1 MSKIFVQIASYRD
14 PELVPTIRDLIA
26 KAKYPKN
33 LTFGICW
40 QRDETESLEEF
51 TDDSRFRVK
60 EVQYHKS
67 EGLGWARN
75 ITQKLWKGELY
86 TLQIDSH
93 HRFVQ
98 DWDMMC
104 IEDYNQSLEFS
115 KKPII
120 TTYCTPFNPK
130 DDCSTWNPVPCLM
143 SQYEFSSDKLLMSMP
158 WYIQDYKS
166 RTKVIRART
175 LSGHFLFT
183 KGKFCEEVQ
192 YDPRIYFGGYT
203 EETSMSLRAYSHGY
217 DFFSP
222 YRMIM
227 WHEYTRNYRVKHWDD
242 HGHKTEQIKVTSG
255 ERDILSRN
263 LVRQLFGQ
271 EDHNIPFG
279 VYGMGPERTL
289 HDYEIYGG
297 FNFKKCL
304 IQDYTIKVKEAPN
317 PTDWENQ
324 FIKTKFDL
332 LCNWDLEFFKVLDF
346 KKPKFLTFAVH
357 NKNGEE
363 LFRKDFTIE
372 NEPQY
377 VNLENG
383 KYSFNLETNDKPN
396 RIVMFLFDEDKQW
409 SPRYEKQL

>member
-1 MSKIFVQIASYRD
+1 
-14 PELVPTIRDLIA
+14 
-26 KAKYPKN
+26 

-51 TDDSRFRVK
+51 TNDPRFRVMD
-60 EVQYHKS
+60 VAYHKS

-75 ITQKLWKGELY
+75 ITQKFWKDEFY

-104 IEDYNQSLEFS
+104 IDDYNQSLEFS

-130 DDCSTWNPVPCLM
+130 DDYSIWNPTPCLM
-143 SQYEFSSDKLLMSMP
+143 SQYEFSHDKLLMSMP
-158 WYIQDYKS
+158 WSIQDYKS

-175 LSGHFLFT
+175 LSGHFIFT
-183 KGKFCEEVQ
+183 QGKFCEEVQ
-192 YDPRIYFGGYT
+192 YDPRVYFGGYT

-227 WHEYTRNYRVKHWDD
+227 WHEYTRNYRVKHWED

-255 ERDILSRN
+255 ERDVVSRN

-271 EDHNIPFG
+271 ENHNIPFG
-279 VYGMGPERTL
+279 IYGLGTERTL
-289 HDYEIYGG
+289 RDYEVAFG
-297 FNFKKCL
+297 FDFKKCR
-304 IQDYTIKVKEAPN
+304 IQDYTLKVKDAPN

-332 LCNWDLEFFKVLDF
+332 VCNWDLEFFKVLDF
-346 KKPKFLTFAVH
+346 KKPKFLTFAVQ
-357 NKNGEE
+357 NKSGEE
-363 LFRKDFTIE
+363 LLRKDFTIE

-383 KYSFNLETNDKPN
+383 KYSVNLETTDKPN
-396 RIVMFLFDEDKQW
+396 KIVMFLFDEEKQW

>member
-1 MSKIFVQIASYRD
+1 M
-14 PELVPTIRDLIA
+14 PTIRDLIA
-26 KAKYPKN
+26 KAKYPEN

-51 TDDSRFRVK
+51 TNDPRFRIMD
-60 EVQYHKS
+60 VQYHKS

-75 ITQKLWKGELY
+75 ITQKFWKDEFY

-104 IEDYNQSLEFS
+104 IDDYNQSLEFS

-130 DDCSTWNPVPCLM
+130 DDYSTWNPTPCLM
-143 SQYEFSSDKLLMSMP
+143 SQYEFSQDKLLMSMP
-158 WYIQDYKS
+158 WFIQDYKS

-175 LSGHFLFT
+175 LSGHFIFT
-183 KGKFCEEVQ
+183 HGKFCEEVQ
-192 YDPRIYFGGYT
+192 YDPRVYFGGYT

-255 ERDILSRN
+255 ERDVVSRN

-271 EDHNIPFG
+271 ENHNIPFG
-279 VYGMGPERTL
+279 VYGLGTERTL
-289 HDYEIYGG
+289 RDYEVAFG
-297 FNFKKCL
+297 FDFKKCR
-304 IQDYTIKVKEAPN
+304 IQDYTLKVKDAPN
-317 PTDWENQ
+317 PTDWETQ

-332 LCNWDLEFFKVLDF
+332 VCDWDLEFFKVLDF
-346 KKPKFLTFAVH
+346 KKPKFLTFAVQ
-357 NKNGEE
+357 NKSGEE
-363 LFRKDFTIE
+363 LLRKDFTIE

-383 KYSFNLETNDKPN
+383 KYSVNLETTDKPN
-396 RIVMFLFDEDKQW
+396 KIVMFLFDEEKQW
-409 SPRYEKQL
+409 SPRYERNI

>member
-26 KAKYPKN
+26 KAKYPEN

-51 TDDSRFRVK
+51 TNDPRFRVMD
-60 EVQYHKS
+60 VAYHKS

-75 ITQKLWKGELY
+75 ITQKFWKDEFY

-104 IEDYNQSLEFS
+104 IDDYNQSLEFS

-130 DDCSTWNPVPCLM
+130 DDYSIWNPTPCLM
-143 SQYEFSSDKLLMSMP
+143 SQYEFSHDKLLMSMP
-158 WYIQDYKS
+158 WSIQDYKS

-175 LSGHFLFT
+175 LSGHFIFT
-183 KGKFCEEVQ
+183 QGKFCEEVQ
-192 YDPRIYFGGYT
+192 YDPRVYFGGYT

-227 WHEYTRNYRVKHWDD
+227 WHEYTRNYRVKHWED

-255 ERDILSRN
+255 ERDVVSRN

-271 EDHNIPFG
+271 ENHNIPFG
-279 VYGMGPERTL
+279 IYGLGTERTL
-289 HDYEIYGG
+289 RDYEVAFG
-297 FNFKKCL
+297 FDFKKCR
-304 IQDYTIKVKEAPN
+304 IQDYTLKVKDAPN

-332 LCNWDLEFFKVLDF
+332 VCDWDLEFFKVLDF
-346 KKPKFLTFAVH
+346 KKPKFLTFAVQ

-363 LFRKDFTIE
+363 LLRKDFTIE

-383 KYSFNLETNDKPN
+383 KYSVNLETTDKPN
-396 RIVMFLFDEDKQW
+396 KIVMFLFDEEKQW

>member
-26 KAKYPKN
+26 KAKYPEN

-40 QRDETESLEEF
+40 QRDDNESLEEF
-51 TDDSRFRVK
+51 TNDPRFRIMD
-60 EVQYHKS
+60 VQYHKS

-75 ITQKLWKGELY
+75 ITQKFWKDEFY

-104 IEDYNQSLEFS
+104 IDDYNQSLEFS

-130 DDCSTWNPVPCLM
+130 DDYSTWNPTPCLM
-143 SQYEFSSDKLLMSMP
+143 SQYEFSQDKLLMSMP
-158 WYIQDYKS
+158 WFIQDYKS

-175 LSGHFLFT
+175 LSGHFIFT
-183 KGKFCEEVQ
+183 HGKFCEEVQ
-192 YDPRIYFGGYT
+192 YDPRVYFGGYT

-255 ERDILSRN
+255 ERDVVSRN

-271 EDHNIPFG
+271 ENHNIPFG
-279 VYGMGPERTL
+279 VYGLGTERTL
-289 HDYEIYGG
+289 RDYEVAFG
-297 FNFKKCL
+297 FDFKKCR
-304 IQDYTIKVKEAPN
+304 IQDYTLKVKDAPN
-317 PTDWENQ
+317 PTDWETQ

-332 LCNWDLEFFKVLDF
+332 VCDWDLEFFKVLDF
-346 KKPKFLTFAVH
+346 KKPKFLTFAVQ
-357 NKNGEE
+357 NKSGEE
-363 LFRKDFTIE
+363 LLRKDFTIE

-383 KYSFNLETNDKPN
+383 KYSVNLETTDKPN
-396 RIVMFLFDEDKQW
+396 KIVMFLFDEEKQW
-409 SPRYEKQL
+409 SPRYERNI

>member
-14 PELVPTIRDLIA
+14 PELVPTIRDLIN
-26 KAKYPKN
+26 KARHPEN

-40 QRDETESLEEF
+40 QRDDTESLEEF
-51 TDDSRFRVK
+51 TNDPRFRVVD
-60 EVQYHKS
+60 VQYQKS

-75 ITQKLWKGELY
+75 LTQKLWKDEEY

-98 DWDMMC
+98 DWDAMC
-104 IEDYNQSLEFS
+104 IEDYNQALEYC

-130 DDCSTWNPVPCLM
+130 DDPSTWNPVPCLM
-143 SQYEFSSDKLLMSMP
+143 SQYEFSYDKLLMSMP
-158 WYIQDYKS
+158 WFIQDYKS

-175 LSGHFLFT
+175 LSGHFIFT
-183 KGKFCEEVQ
+183 QGKFCEEVQ
-192 YDPRIYFGGYT
+192 YDPRVYFGGYT

-255 ERDILSRN
+255 ERDVLSRN

-271 EDHNIPFG
+271 ENHNIPFG
-279 VYGMGPERTL
+279 VYGLGTERTL
-289 HDYEIYGG
+289 RDYEVAFG
-297 FNFKKCL
+297 FDFKKCR
-304 IQDYTIKVKEAPN
+304 IQGYTLKVNEPPN
-317 PTDWENQ
+317 PGVWEEQ
-324 FIKTKFDL
+324 FTMENYNIVV
-332 LCNWDLEFFKVLDF
+332 NWDVEFFKNNALDGYEFITLGIIDKFGNNLHRVDF
-346 KKPKFLTFAVH
+346 KPSENPNVFNYTQTTHTAKFVSENKP
-357 NKNGEE
+357 
-363 LFRKDFTIE
+363 
-372 NEPQY
+372 
-377 VNLENG
+377 
-383 KYSFNLETNDKPN
+383 DKL
-396 RIVMFLFDEDKQW
+396 IMYGHTKSGW
-409 SPRYEKQL
+409 TPRYEKNI

>member
-26 KAKYPKN
+26 KAKYPEN

-51 TDDSRFRVK
+51 TNDPRFRVMD
-60 EVQYHKS
+60 VLYYKS

-75 ITQKLWKGELY
+75 ITQKFWKDEFY

-120 TTYCTPFNPK
+120 TTYCTAFNPK
-130 DDCSTWNPVPCLM
+130 DDYSTWNPTPCLM
-143 SQYEFSSDKLLMSMP
+143 SQYEFSHDKLLMSMP
-158 WYIQDYKS
+158 WSIQDYKS

-175 LSGHFLFT
+175 LSGHFIFT
-183 KGKFCEEVQ
+183 QGKFCEDVQ

-242 HGHKTEQIKVTSG
+242 HGHKTEHIKVTSG
-255 ERDILSRN
+255 ERDVLSRN

-271 EDHNIPFG
+271 ENHNIPFG
-279 VYGMGPERTL
+279 VYGLGTDRTL
-289 HDYEIYGG
+289 RDYEVSFG
-297 FNFKKCL
+297 FDFKNCR
-304 IQDYTIKVKEAPN
+304 IQSYTLNVNEPPN
-317 PTDWENQ
+317 KGVWEEEFKLENYN
-324 FIKTKFDL
+324 III
-332 LCNWDLEFFKVLDF
+332 NWDVDFFKNNVLDGYDF
-346 KKPKFLTFAVH
+346 ITLGITDKFNNNVYRFDFNPKEH
-357 NKNGEE
+357 SN
-363 LFRKDFTIE
+363 I
-372 NEPQY
+372 
-377 VNLENG
+377 
-383 KYSFNLETNDKPN
+383 
-396 RIVMFLFDEDKQW
+396 FD
-409 SPRYEKQL
+409 

>member
-26 KAKYPKN
+26 KAKYPEN

-51 TDDSRFRVK
+51 TNDPRFRVMD
-60 EVQYHKS
+60 VQYYKS

-75 ITQKLWKGELY
+75 ITQKFWKDEFY

-104 IEDYNQSLEFS
+104 IDDYNQSLEFS

-130 DDCSTWNPVPCLM
+130 DDYSIWNPTPCLM
-143 SQYEFSSDKLLMSMP
+143 SQYEFSHDKLLMSMP
-158 WYIQDYKS
+158 WSIQDYKS

-175 LSGHFLFT
+175 LSGHFIFT
-183 KGKFCEEVQ
+183 QGKFCEEVQ
-192 YDPRIYFGGYT
+192 YDPRVYFGGYT

-227 WHEYTRNYRVKHWDD
+227 WHEYTRNYRVKHWED

-255 ERDILSRN
+255 ERDVVSRN

-271 EDHNIPFG
+271 ENHNIPFG
-279 VYGMGPERTL
+279 IYGLGTERTL
-289 HDYEIYGG
+289 RDYEVAFG
-297 FNFKKCL
+297 FDFKKCR
-304 IQDYTIKVKEAPN
+304 IQDYTLKVKDAPN

-332 LCNWDLEFFKVLDF
+332 VCDWDLEFFKVLDF
-346 KKPKFLTFAVH
+346 KKPKFLTFAVQ

-363 LFRKDFTIE
+363 LLRKDFTIE

-383 KYSFNLETNDKPN
+383 KYSVNLETADKPN
-396 RIVMFLFDEDKQW
+396 KIVMFLFDEEKQW
-409 SPRYEKQL
+409 SPRYEKNI

>member
-26 KAKYPKN
+26 KAKYPEN

-51 TDDSRFRVK
+51 TNDPRFRIMD
-60 EVQYHKS
+60 VQYHKS

-75 ITQKLWKGELY
+75 ITQKFWKDEFY

-104 IEDYNQSLEFS
+104 IDDYNQSLEFS

-130 DDCSTWNPVPCLM
+130 DDYSTWNPTPCLM
-143 SQYEFSSDKLLMSMP
+143 SQYEFSQDKLLMSMP
-158 WYIQDYKS
+158 WFIQDYKS

-175 LSGHFLFT
+175 LSGHFIFT
-183 KGKFCEEVQ
+183 HGKFCEEVQ
-192 YDPRIYFGGYT
+192 YDPRVYFGGYT

-255 ERDILSRN
+255 ERDVVSRN

-271 EDHNIPFG
+271 ENHNIPFG
-279 VYGMGPERTL
+279 VYGLGTERTL
-289 HDYEIYGG
+289 RDYEVAFG
-297 FNFKKCL
+297 FDFKKCR
-304 IQDYTIKVKEAPN
+304 IQDYTLKVKDAPN
-317 PTDWENQ
+317 PTDWETQ

-332 LCNWDLEFFKVLDF
+332 VCDWDLEFFKVLDF
-346 KKPKFLTFAVH
+346 KKPKFLTFAVQ
-357 NKNGEE
+357 NKSGEE
-363 LFRKDFTIE
+363 LLRKDFTIE

-383 KYSFNLETNDKPN
+383 KYSVNLETTDKPN
-396 RIVMFLFDEDKQW
+396 KIVMFLFDEEKQW
-409 SPRYEKQL
+409 SPRYERNI

>member
-26 KAKYPKN
+26 KAKYPEN

-51 TDDSRFRVK
+51 TNDPRFRVMD
-60 EVQYHKS
+60 VAYHKS

-75 ITQKLWKGELY
+75 ITQKFWKDEFY

-104 IEDYNQSLEFS
+104 IDDYNQSLEFS

-130 DDCSTWNPVPCLM
+130 DDYSIWNPTPCLM
-143 SQYEFSSDKLLMSMP
+143 SQYEFSHDKLLMSMP
-158 WYIQDYKS
+158 WSIQDYKS

-175 LSGHFLFT
+175 LSGHFIFT
-183 KGKFCEEVQ
+183 QGKFCEEVQ
-192 YDPRIYFGGYT
+192 YDPRVYFGGYT

-227 WHEYTRNYRVKHWDD
+227 WHEYTRNYRVKHWED

-255 ERDILSRN
+255 ERDVVSRN

-271 EDHNIPFG
+271 ENHNIPFG
-279 VYGMGPERTL
+279 IYGLGTERTL
-289 HDYEIYGG
+289 RDYEVAFG
-297 FNFKKCL
+297 FDFKKCR
-304 IQDYTIKVKEAPN
+304 IQDYTLKVKDAPN

-332 LCNWDLEFFKVLDF
+332 VCDWDLEFFKVLDF
-346 KKPKFLTFAVH
+346 KKPKFLTFAVQ

-363 LFRKDFTIE
+363 LLRKDFTIE

-383 KYSFNLETNDKPN
+383 KYSVNLETADKPN
-396 RIVMFLFDEDKQW
+396 KIVMFLFDEEKQW

>member
-14 PELVPTIRDLIA
+14 PELLPTIRDLIA
-26 KAKYPKN
+26 KAKYPEN

-51 TDDSRFRVK
+51 TNDPRFRVMD
-60 EVQYHKS
+60 VAYHKS

-75 ITQKLWKGELY
+75 ITQKFWKDEFY

-104 IEDYNQSLEFS
+104 IDDYNQSLEFS

-130 DDCSTWNPVPCLM
+130 DDYSIWNPTPCLM
-143 SQYEFSSDKLLMSMP
+143 SQYEFSHDKLLMSMP
-158 WYIQDYKS
+158 WSIQDYKS

-175 LSGHFLFT
+175 LSGHFIFT
-183 KGKFCEEVQ
+183 QGKFCEEVQ
-192 YDPRIYFGGYT
+192 YDPRVYFGGYT

-227 WHEYTRNYRVKHWDD
+227 WHEYTRNYRVKHWED

-255 ERDILSRN
+255 ERDVVSRN

-271 EDHNIPFG
+271 ENHNIPFG
-279 VYGMGPERTL
+279 IYGLGTERTL
-289 HDYEIYGG
+289 RDYEVAFG
-297 FNFKKCL
+297 FDFKKCR
-304 IQDYTIKVKEAPN
+304 IQDYTLKVKDAPN

-332 LCNWDLEFFKVLDF
+332 VCNWDLEFFKVLDF
-346 KKPKFLTFAVH
+346 KKPKFLTFAVQ
-357 NKNGEE
+357 NKSGEE
-363 LFRKDFTIE
+363 LLRKDFTIE

-383 KYSFNLETNDKPN
+383 KYSVNLETTDKPN
-396 RIVMFLFDEDKQW
+396 KIVMFLFDEEKQW

>member
-26 KAKYPKN
+26 KAKYPEN

-51 TDDSRFRVK
+51 TNDPRFRVMDDA
-60 EVQYHKS
+60 YHKS
-67 EGLGWARN
+67 KGLGWARN
-75 ITQKLWKGELY
+75 ITQKFWKDEFY

-104 IEDYNQSLEFS
+104 IDDYNQSLEFS

-130 DDCSTWNPVPCLM
+130 DDYSIWNPTPCLM
-143 SQYEFSSDKLLMSMP
+143 SQYEFSHDKLLMSMP
-158 WYIQDYKS
+158 WFIQDYKS

-175 LSGHFLFT
+175 LSGHFIFT
-183 KGKFCEEVQ
+183 QGKFCEEVQ
-192 YDPRIYFGGYT
+192 YDPRVYFGGYT

-227 WHEYTRNYRVKHWDD
+227 WHEYTRNYRVKHWED

-255 ERDILSRN
+255 ERDVVSRN

-271 EDHNIPFG
+271 ENHNIPFG
-279 VYGMGPERTL
+279 IYGLGTERTL
-289 HDYEIYGG
+289 RDYEVAFG
-297 FNFKKCL
+297 FDFKKCR
-304 IQDYTIKVKEAPN
+304 IQDYTLKVKDAPN

-332 LCNWDLEFFKVLDF
+332 VCNWDLEFFKVLDF
-346 KKPKFLTFAVH
+346 KKPKFLTFAVQ
-357 NKNGEE
+357 NKSGEE
-363 LFRKDFTIE
+363 LLRKDFTIE

-383 KYSFNLETNDKPN
+383 KYSVNLETTDKPN
-396 RIVMFLFDEDKQW
+396 KIVMFLFDEEKQW

>member
-26 KAKYPKN
+26 KAKYPEN

-51 TDDSRFRVK
+51 TNDPRFRIMD
-60 EVQYHKS
+60 VQYHKS

-75 ITQKLWKGELY
+75 ITQKFWKDEFY

-104 IEDYNQSLEFS
+104 IDDYNQSLEFS

-130 DDCSTWNPVPCLM
+130 DDYSTWNPTPCLM
-143 SQYEFSSDKLLMSMP
+143 SQYEFSQDKLLMSMP
-158 WYIQDYKS
+158 WFIQDYKS

-175 LSGHFLFT
+175 LSGHFIFT
-183 KGKFCEEVQ
+183 HGKFCEEVQ
-192 YDPRIYFGGYT
+192 YDPRVYFGGYT

-255 ERDILSRN
+255 ERDVVSRN

-271 EDHNIPFG
+271 ENHNIPFG
-279 VYGMGPERTL
+279 VYGLGTERTL
-289 HDYEIYGG
+289 RDYEVAFG
-297 FNFKKCL
+297 FDFKKCR
-304 IQDYTIKVKEAPN
+304 IQDYTLKVKDAPN
-317 PTDWENQ
+317 PTDWETQ

-332 LCNWDLEFFKVLDF
+332 VCDWDLEFFKVLDF
-346 KKPKFLTFAVH
+346 KKPKFLTFAVQ
-357 NKNGEE
+357 NKSGEE
-363 LFRKDFTIE
+363 LLRKDFTIE

-383 KYSFNLETNDKPN
+383 KYSVNLETTDKPN
-396 RIVMFLFDEDKQW
+396 KIVMFLFDEEKQW

>member
-1 MSKIFVQIASYRD
+1 MPKIFVQIASYRD

-130 DDCSTWNPVPCLM
+130 DDCSTWNQTPCLM

-192 YDPRIYFGGYT
+192 YDPRVYFGGYT

-242 HGHKTEQIKVTSG
+242 HGYKTEQIKITSG
-255 ERDILSRN
+255 ERDTLSRN

-271 EDHNIPFG
+271 ENHDIPFG
-279 VYGMGPERTL
+279 IYGLGTERTL
-289 HDYEIYGG
+289 HDYEVAFG
-297 FNFKKCL
+297 FDFKKCR
-304 IQDYTIKVKEAPN
+304 IQGYTLKVNEPPN
-317 PTDWENQ
+317 QGIWEEEFKLENYN
-324 FIKTKFDL
+324 ITVD
-332 LCNWDLEFFKVLDF
+332 WDLDFFKNNVLDGYDF
-346 KKPKFLTFAVH
+346 ITFGIIDKFNNNLYRIDFNPKQHPDVFNYIQNVHTAKFVGENKP
-357 NKNGEE
+357 
-363 LFRKDFTIE
+363 
-372 NEPQY
+372 
-377 VNLENG
+377 
-383 KYSFNLETNDKPN
+383 DKL
-396 RIVMFLFDEDKQW
+396 VMYGYTKSGW
-409 SPRYEKQL
+409 TPRYEKNI

>member
-26 KAKYPKN
+26 KAKYPEN

-51 TDDSRFRVK
+51 TNDPRFRVMD
-60 EVQYHKS
+60 VAYHKS

-75 ITQKLWKGELY
+75 ITQKFWKDEFY

-104 IEDYNQSLEFS
+104 IDDYNQSLEFS

-130 DDCSTWNPVPCLM
+130 DDYSIWNPTPCLM
-143 SQYEFSSDKLLMSMP
+143 SQYEFSHDKLLMSMP
-158 WYIQDYKS
+158 WFIQDYKS

-175 LSGHFLFT
+175 LSGHFIFT
-183 KGKFCEEVQ
+183 QGKFCEEVQ
-192 YDPRIYFGGYT
+192 YDPRVYFGGYT

-227 WHEYTRNYRVKHWDD
+227 WHEYTRNYRVKHWED

-255 ERDILSRN
+255 ERDVISRN

-271 EDHNIPFG
+271 ENHNIPFG
-279 VYGMGPERTL
+279 IYGLGTERTL
-289 HDYEIYGG
+289 RDYEVAFG
-297 FNFKKCL
+297 FDFKKCR
-304 IQDYTIKVKEAPN
+304 IQDYTLKVKDAPN

-332 LCNWDLEFFKVLDF
+332 VCNWDLEFFKVLDF
-346 KKPKFLTFAVH
+346 KKPKFLTFAVQ
-357 NKNGEE
+357 NKSGEE
-363 LFRKDFTIE
+363 LLRKDFTIE

-383 KYSFNLETNDKPN
+383 KYSVNLETTDKPN
-396 RIVMFLFDEDKQW
+396 KIVMFLFDEEKQW